1 MNPQSPESGQTKS
14 HSHSNSTPS
23 AETLESE
30 FRAMRQS
37 RLRVEGAI
45 EASGLILREW
55 DTASDESIYCGAMEA
70 ILGIFPHELTGRFEK
85 WISLI
90 HPDDRADYRREV
102 QRVLTEGGPFEIEY
116 RALKRSDKY
125 TLLLERGYF
134 ISPAQGASPVMSSMI
149 SDVSDLRELESRVR
163 KSQRVEAF
171 GQLTGGVAHDFNN
184 MLSVVIGYAQ
194 ILMEEPDENPEQISY
209 LREIEKAA
217 LRASSLTNQL
227 LAFSK
232 PPAVRKGTLQLGEVL
247 QELSKMLR
255 RLLGERIVL
264 KMEPAAS
271 LWPVQADRSQIEQ
284 VFINIAVACR
294 EAMGDGGELV
304 LATRNETLDE
314 AQKCGDLMLP
324 AGNYVHA
331 AISLLPA
338 PGKRHS
344 KTLDKNRSLSTAKSI
359 LEQNEGHLTSDQSSK
374 GTLEIN
380 IRFPGVGAEIPGEA
394 LPASPKRTS
403 KAAEILLVEDDSAMR
418 QFAKAVLSRLG
429 HHVVEATDGQAALQ
443 LFERDRDYSPDLLLA
458 DMVMPRLGGLEL
470 AGMVSKKLPET
481 AVLLVS
487 GYPEQQAI
495 AQQSG
500 YAFMKKPF
508 AVGELITRVGALLGD

>member
-1 MNPQSPESGQTKS
+1 MNPKASEPGPES
-14 HSHSNSTPS
+14 PD
-23 AETLESE
+23 AAARETE

-55 DTASDESIYCGAMEA
+55 DTSTDESVYCGAMES
-70 ILGIFPHELTGRFEK
+70 ILGIFPHELTGSFEK

-116 RALKRSDKY
+116 RVRKRGDKY

-194 ILMEEPDENPEQISY
+194 ILMEESGENSDQVSY

-232 PPAVRKGTLQLGEVL
+232 PPAVRKGTLQLGEML

-255 RLLGERIVL
+255 RLLGERIAL
-264 KMEPAAS
+264 RMENGDA

-294 EAMGDGGELV
+294 EAMGDGGEVV
-304 LATRNETLDE
+304 LSTRNESLDE
-314 AQKCGDLMLP
+314 AVKSGERMLP
-324 AGNYVHA
+324 AGDYVLA
-331 AISLLPA
+331 EISLLPA

-344 KTLDKNRSLSTAKSI
+344 KTLEKNRSLTTARSI
-359 LEQNEGHLTSDQSSK
+359 LEQNEGHLTSGQNPQ
-374 GTLEIN
+374 GTLGIE
-380 IRFPGVGAEIPGEA
+380 IRFPSAGVEKPGDTA
-394 LPASPKRTS
+394 PAAPKRTS

-418 QFAKAVLSRLG
+418 QFTKAVLTRLG
-429 HHVVEATDGQAALQ
+429 HHVVEAADGEAALR
-443 LFERDRDYSPDLLLA
+443 LFDQNRSYEPDLLVA
-458 DMVMPRLGGLEL
+458 DMIMPRLGGLEL
-470 AGMVSKKLPET
+470 ATMVSKKLPDT

-487 GYPEQQAI
+487 GYPDQQPV
-495 AQQSG
+495 AQSNG
-500 YAFMKKPF
+500 YAFLKKPF
-508 AVGELITRVGALLGD
+508 AVGELITRVGSLLGD